1 MATQTRAT
9 FARMQDATAADY
21 EPIISRAVEHA
32 AGLADRLLAA
42 VDLLGTGD
50 AGYAVSR
57 LDHSLQSAT
66 RALRD
71 ERDDAYVTMCL
82 VHDIGDTLAPNNHGE
97 IAAAVL
103 EPFVRSEL
111 TWITRHHPV
120 FQFYYYGARVGV
132 DPNLRERY
140 RGHELFD
147 ATVEFCEKYDENC
160 FDANYDALPLDHFRP
175 IVHRVMAQPLAGWR
189 SPDLGND

>member
-1 MATQTRAT
+1 
-9 FARMQDATAADY
+9 MQDATAADY
-21 EPIISRAVEHA
+21 EPIISRAVEHV
-32 AGLADRLLAA
+32 AGLPDRVLAA
-42 VDLLGTGD
+42 IRELGAGD

-71 ERDDAYVTMCL
+71 GRDDAYVVMCL
-82 VHDIGDTLAPNNHGE
+82 VHDIGDTLAPHNHGE

-103 EPFVRSEL
+103 EPFVPPEL
-111 TWITRHHPV
+111 AWITRHHPV

-140 RGHELFD
+140 RGHEFFD

-160 FDANYDALPLDHFRP
+160 FDPTYNTLPLDDFEP
-175 IVHRVMAQPLAGWR
+175 IVRRVMAQPIAGWR
-189 SPDLGND
+189 SPDLGSD